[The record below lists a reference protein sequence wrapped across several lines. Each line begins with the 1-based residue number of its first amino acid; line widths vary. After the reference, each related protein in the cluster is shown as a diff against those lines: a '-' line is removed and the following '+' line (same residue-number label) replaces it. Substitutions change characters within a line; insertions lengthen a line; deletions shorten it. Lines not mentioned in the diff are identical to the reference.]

1 MAIPRWNT
9 APLPGGRID
18 TAEFERAIH
27 RPKGFAEQLERTRTL
42 VHHGC
47 PFERREQP
55 VENPGSLDDRIGR
68 QLVHVDPPLGEDRGD
83 IVRVGLDE
91 RLSQRWMVSWLAQ
104 GFAPV
109 SRLSEDTAYHRR
121 HEHEGAH
128 SMRKVFLL
136 IAVLAVILAGCRV
149 ETNIVLDI
157 EEDGSALVGAEVGYD
172 EEFAQLLEQ
181 SGADPDDLFGDL
193 PVETGDDVVTIE
205 RTEGDMTYT
214 GLLSEVDDLSTFAPD
229 SAELEGFTSFSYT
242 FDDDGAELAATISAD
257 DANLGGDELG
267 EFGFDP
273 SQLTDEFFSANV
285 VVTMPGDVTEHNAD
299 VVRSDGTLVWKIPLA
314 GTAQINATSSF
325 GTSSANL
332 LLILLVGLLLI
343 GVIAVVAATIVSRR
357 QSQQAVATAAASS
370 DAASSTTEPGDTE
383 SSTPGA
389 SATAAPP
396 ADAEDATTSSAP
408 DSDDPG
414 EPDGAATAAA
424 AAANAADEEAD
435 DDGAPEE
442 GHQGGSS
449 PSDTSPDQAADQGA
463 DQAAGEGEEDETSA

>member
-1 MAIPRWNT
+1 MTIPRWNA
-9 APLPGGRID
+9 APLPRGRID
-18 TAEFERAIH
+18 AAEFERAIH

-55 VENPGSLDDRIGR
+55 VEDPGSLDDRIGR
-68 QLVHVDPPLGEDRGD
+68 QLVHIEPSLGEDRGD
-83 IVRVGLDE
+83 VGRVGLDE
-91 RLSQRWMVSWLAQ
+91 RLPQRWMVSWLAQ

-136 IAVLAVILAGCRV
+136 IAALAVILAGCRV

-299 VVRSDGTLVWKIPLA
+299 VVRSDGTLVWKIPLT

-383 SSTPGA
+383 SSIPAA
-389 SATAAPP
+389 SAT
-396 ADAEDATTSSAP
+396 ADAEDAIASSAP
-408 DSDDPG
+408 DSDDLSEPG
-414 EPDGAATAAA
+414 GAATAAA
-424 AAANAADEEAD
+424 AAADAADGEAD
-435 DDGAPEE
+435 DDAPEE
-442 GHQGGSS
+442 GHQGDSS
-449 PSDTSPDQAADQGA
+449 QGDTSTDQGA